1 MHNGVPQMS
10 DYGLKEAIDEHMPFI
25 DEHLQKLNVP
35 IFDRF
40 MRAAYFFVDFA
51 IIDSSYESKEE
62 LLKSTAFIEGI
73 IPLCNDWYWD
83 KYGELAKN
91 PTNGVYSGIITPYG
105 HPVLVK
111 VPATT
116 STVEVPNETA
126 WLTFPDCLSEN
137 ETIEDMAQTKI
148 DLDKLP
154 AEEMDRLSTEFSE
167 VVSMTRKINI
177 NIGSVGGVDEEASN
191 MADGIWGHIEKSIV
205 DILSFQDPQAS
216 IGCWELHLAIEKT
229 LKVYLKQNCGSWV
242 FGHDLKKL
250 STKINSHDESLDFS
264 VIQSLPSDKDAIKLR
279 YAELVTN
286 VSEAVDYYKKA
297 LRLIESVTNKY
308 ERKCSINN
316 ASFLLKM
323 APWAK

>member
-1 MHNGVPQMS
+1 MS
-10 DYGLKEAIDEHMPFI
+10 EYGLKEAIDEHMPFI

-35 IFDRF
+35 IFDRL
-40 MRAAYFFVDFA
+40 MRAAHLFVDLA
-51 IIDSSYESKEE
+51 ITDSSYESKEE

-73 IPLCNDWYWD
+73 IPLFNDWYWG

-91 PTNGVYSGIITPYG
+91 PTNRIYLGIITPYG

-111 VPATT
+111 IPATT
-116 STVEVPNETA
+116 SRVEMPNETA

-137 ETIEDMAQTKI
+137 ESIEDMAQTKI

-154 AEEMDRLSTEFSE
+154 AEEMDRLSTEFRE
-167 VVSMTRKINI
+167 VVSMTRKINL
-177 NIGSVGGVDEEASN
+177 NVGTVGGTDKEAAN

-216 IGCWELHLAIEKT
+216 IGCWELHLAIEKA
-229 LKVYLKQNCGSWV
+229 LKVYLKQICGSWV

-250 STKINSHDESLDFS
+250 SANINSHDVSLDFS

-279 YAELVTN
+279 YAELVKN

-308 ERKCSINN
+308 ERKYSINN
-316 ASFLLKM
+316 ASLLLKM